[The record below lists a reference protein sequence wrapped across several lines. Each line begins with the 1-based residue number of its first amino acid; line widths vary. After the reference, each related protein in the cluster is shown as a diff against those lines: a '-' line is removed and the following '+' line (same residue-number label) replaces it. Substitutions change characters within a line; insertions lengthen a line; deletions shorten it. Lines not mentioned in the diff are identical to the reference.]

1 MVSDVRILVI
11 RTKILNTINY
21 SILIILSC
29 LFETRTWSAYTQ
41 NQTPDGRTA
50 AISNAANC
58 GEAFVVLVLCLW
70 RRRLKL
76 KWNLFL
82 KLKYHRR
89 QECEWRFFTASTGLV
104 YTGLYISHKVWQS
117 WTCIGWGL
125 HVWLAVVKMIDSCNC
140 HHHHQIII
148 IFIGGGAGGGAER
161 QLSPHLQTRGKRYQM
176 PPFRRLSGMMPAN
189 TAKT

>member
-125 HVWLAVVKMIDSCNC
+125 HVWLAVVTRSSADADNRLDAFSGQLRSTNMETWYHSTCN
-140 HHHHQIII
+140 I
-148 IFIGGGAGGGAER
+148 
-161 QLSPHLQTRGKRYQM
+161 
-176 PPFRRLSGMMPAN
+176 
-189 TAKT
+189 